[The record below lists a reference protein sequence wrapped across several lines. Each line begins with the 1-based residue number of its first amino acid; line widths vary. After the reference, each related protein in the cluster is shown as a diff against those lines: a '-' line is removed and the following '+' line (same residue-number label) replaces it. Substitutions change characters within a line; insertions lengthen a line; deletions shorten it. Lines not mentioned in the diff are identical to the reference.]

1 MKSEFK
7 ILRPDEVPMTLTM
20 TMTLGEWKKLQEQ
33 LATTYP
39 SWKLSANI
47 GEMVRLA
54 TTTFAE
60 TKELDL

>member
-7 ILRPDEVPMTLTM
+7 IQQPDDVPMMLTM
-20 TMTLGEWKKLQEQ
+20 TMTLGEWKRLQEQ

-39 SWKLSANI
+39 SWKLSTNI
-47 GEMVRLA
+47 REMVRLA

-60 TKELDL
+60 AKELDL

>member
-7 ILRPDEVPMTLTM
+7 IQRPDDVPMTLTM

-39 SWKLSANI
+39 SWKLSTNI

-54 TTTFAE
+54 TTTFGE

>member
-7 ILRPDEVPMTLTM
+7 IQRPDEVPMTLTM

-33 LATTYP
+33 LSTTYP
-39 SWKLSANI
+39 SWKLSTNI

-54 TTTFAE
+54 TTTFGD

>member
-7 ILRPDEVPMTLTM
+7 IQRPEDVPMTLTM

-33 LATTYP
+33 LATIYP
-39 SWKLSANI
+39 SWKLSSNI
-47 GEMVRLA
+47 GAMVRLA

>member
-7 ILRPDEVPMTLTM
+7 IQRPDAVPMTLTM
-20 TMTLGEWKKLQEQ
+20 TMTLGEWKNLQQQ
-33 LATTYP
+33 LSTTYP
-39 SWKLSANI
+39 SWKLSTNI

>member
-7 ILRPDEVPMTLTM
+7 IQRPDDVPMPLTM
-20 TMTLGEWKKLQEQ
+20 TMTLGEWKKLQAQ

-39 SWKLSANI
+39 SWKLSTNI

-54 TTTFAE
+54 TTTFGD

>member
-1 MKSEFK
+1 
-7 ILRPDEVPMTLTM
+7 MTLTM
-20 TMTLGEWKKLQEQ
+20 TMTLGEWKKPQEQ

-39 SWKLSANI
+39 SWKLSTNI
-47 GEMVRLA
+47 REMVRLA

>member
-1 MKSEFK
+1 MKSEFR
-7 ILRPDEVPMTLTM
+7 IQRPDDVPMTLTM
-20 TMTLGEWKKLQEQ
+20 KMTLGERKKLEAQ
-33 LATTYP
+33 LAATYP
-39 SWKLSANI
+39 SWKLSTSI

>member
-7 ILRPDEVPMTLTM
+7 IQRPDDVPMVLTM
-20 TMTLGEWKKLQEQ
+20 TMTLGEWKKLETQ
-33 LATTYP
+33 LAATYP
-39 SWKLSANI
+39 SWKLSTSI
-47 GEMVRLA
+47 GAMVRLA